1 MLLFSLAALLSS
13 CATEGNDKKQ
23 DFIVKTTQAVP
34 VLHQEEKEFSF
45 IAQPFRTSELSFRV
59 GGPTDRFDV
68 YAGNRYKQGSI
79 IAEIWGIERSG
90 FFNGREKWAK
100 GFENQ
105 RV

>member
-59 GGPTDRFDV
+59 AVPLTVSMYMPVTDTNK
-68 YAGNRYKQGSI
+68 AAS
-79 IAEIWGIERSG
+79 
-90 FFNGREKWAK
+90 
-100 GFENQ
+100 
-105 RV
+105 

>member
-45 IAQPFRTSELSFRV
+45 IAQPFRTSVPLTVSMYMPV
-59 GGPTDRFDV
+59 TDTNK
-68 YAGNRYKQGSI
+68 AAS
-79 IAEIWGIERSG
+79 
-90 FFNGREKWAK
+90 
-100 GFENQ
+100 
-105 RV
+105 